1 MMKMQETRQLN
12 DDSVVISYRKKEFI
26 QNFSST
32 TSYVIPTFSRIILNS
47 RQQITFMLLLLKVTR
62 MKIKND
68 IILLHY
74 HIKRNVLY
82 IRHIH
87 ETFSY
92 YSRKY
97 SNDNEALFSLF
108 DFGDTCLF
116 PFGDTRYQS
125 NHLIDSNTCINNIVL
140 ISVATKL
147 Y

>member
-1 MMKMQETRQLN
+1 
-12 DDSVVISYRKKEFI
+12 
-26 QNFSST
+26 
-32 TSYVIPTFSRIILNS
+32 
-47 RQQITFMLLLLKVTR
+47 MLLLLKVTR

-74 HIKRNVLY
+74 KRNVLY

-97 SNDNEALFSLF
+97 SNDNEALSSLF

-116 PFGDTRYQS
+116 PFGDTRYRS
-125 NHLIDSNTCINNIVL
+125 NHLIRSNTCINNK
-140 ISVATKL
+140 ISIATKL

>member
-1 MMKMQETRQLN
+1 M
-12 DDSVVISYRKKEFI
+12 ISQKGIYLK
-26 QNFSST
+26 FSST

-87 ETFSY
+87 
-92 YSRKY
+92 
-97 SNDNEALFSLF
+97 SNIFLF
-108 DFGDTCLF
+108 
-116 PFGDTRYQS
+116 
-125 NHLIDSNTCINNIVL
+125 
-140 ISVATKL
+140 
-147 Y
+147 

>member
-68 IILLHY
+68 IILLL
-74 HIKRNVLY
+74 NVMFY
-82 IRHIH
+82 
-87 ETFSY
+87 T
-92 YSRKY
+92 
-97 SNDNEALFSLF
+97 
-108 DFGDTCLF
+108 
-116 PFGDTRYQS
+116 
-125 NHLIDSNTCINNIVL
+125 
-140 ISVATKL
+140 
-147 Y
+147 